1 MSGSNSSVP
10 RADATPRTPEA
21 LTLTVHGV
29 AGPDLADPAQAAS
42 ARTRVGRLKMLLVLL
57 VCAAPVIAS
66 YVTYFVIRPGRTSN
80 YGALIQPT
88 RTLPDALGLR
98 TLDGAAVPAA
108 ALKGQWLLVSVG
120 PAACGAAC
128 EKRLLAQRQL
138 REMLGRERDR
148 LDKLWLV
155 TDQAP
160 LAPALRGALDA
171 PPAFT
176 LLRADRAAVE
186 RWLAPAEGHA
196 LEDHLYVVDPLG
208 EWMMRMPADPD
219 PGKVKRD
226 LERLMRASAGW
237 DKPGR

>member
-1 MSGSNSSVP
+1 MSGSNSSAP
-10 RADATPRTPEA
+10 RADAQPQAPEA

-29 AGPDLADPAQAAS
+29 AGPDLADPVQAAS
-42 ARTRVGRLKMLLVLL
+42 ARTRVGRVKMLLVLL

-66 YVTYFVIRPGRTSN
+66 YFTYFVIRPGTTSN

-88 RTLPDALGLR
+88 RALPEALGLR
-98 TLDGAAVPAA
+98 TLDGAAVPTS

-128 EKRLLAQRQL
+128 EKRLFMQRQL

-155 TDQAP
+155 TDEAP
-160 LAPALRGALDA
+160 LAPALRSALDA

-186 RWLAPAEGHA
+186 RWLAPAGGHA